1 MKMIK
6 TTPHTPTEI
15 SIEDL
20 GGNKT
25 RIVAYPFEAGYAVTV
40 AHPLRRLLLGSSVGY
55 SPVALK
61 IEGIAHEFDSLRG
74 MMEDVTLFIANLKL
88 VRFKIKD
95 ESSQRVT
102 VDYRFSGHKVIK
114 GEDLSNDVV
123 DIVTPEQ
130 YIATINDNADFHF
143 SLIIEKGIGYVA
155 SEDIRG
161 LIPDEYIPLDAF
173 FSPVLK
179 VTYNIENVLQE
190 DDPTFEKVIL
200 EIETDGQIDPVSA
213 FNNALN
219 VMQRQLSVFSGEWN
233 IRNEHEVSVDDDIE
247 CKVLLQGID
256 TLGLSARS
264 FNCLDRVD
272 IKYVGEIVLMTENEL
287 KEVKN
292 LGKKSTDEIK
302 DKMAELGYPIG
313 DNLTPEFR
321 AALQKKIAKIK

>member
-302 DKMAELGYPIG
+302 DKMEELGYPIG
-313 DNLTPEFR
+313 SNLAPEFR
-321 AALQKKIAKIK
+321 SALQKKIAKIK